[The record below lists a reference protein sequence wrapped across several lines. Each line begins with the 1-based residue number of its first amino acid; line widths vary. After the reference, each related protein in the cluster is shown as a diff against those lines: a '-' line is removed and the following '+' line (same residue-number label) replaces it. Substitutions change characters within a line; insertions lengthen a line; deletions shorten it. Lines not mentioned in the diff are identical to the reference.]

1 MKLSDAFPSRY
12 LSQED
17 IGDDPAAELVLTI
30 AAVRFETLK
39 DNHGAEEDKPIM
51 LFQERGSKPLTLNK
65 INGAIIG
72 KAYGAETDKWIGE
85 KVILYVDPNVTFGG
99 KVTGGIRVRIPP
111 RDKAVT
117 SYGKS
122 SPPVDLLTLDQAV
135 ANVEAIGLTK
145 DDLIGYLKA
154 NDRKAYNGARDT
166 ELVLN
171 YVAANTKQ
179 NPTDPIG
186 EDIPF

>member
-1 MKLSDAFPSRY
+1 MKLNEAFPSRY

-17 IGDDPAAELVLTI
+17 IGDDPSAELVLTI
-30 AAVRFETLK
+30 ASVRFETMK
-39 DNHGAEEDKPIM
+39 DNHGVEEDKPVM
-51 LFQERGSKPLTLNK
+51 LFQEAGAKPIVLK
-65 INGAIIG
+65 KVSGALLA
-72 KAYGAETDKWIGE
+72 KAYGPDTDDWTGKKIA
-85 KVILYVDPNVTFGG
+85 LFVDPNVTYGG
-99 KVTGGIRVRIPP
+99 RVTGGIRVRIPP
-111 RDKAVT
+111 REKAAT

-122 SPPVDLLTLDQAV
+122 SPPVDLLTLEQAV
-135 ANVEAIGLTK
+135 TNVEAIGLTK

-154 NDRKAYNGARDT
+154 NDRKGYNAARDT